1 MILRKILF
9 LILVVALSVVP
20 VLQAAHALTHV
31 GDADLI
37 GNAYADDGQE
47 ERGLDPDDGVD
58 GETICLDCLALTG
71 FSIAVAVLPVFFFD
85 QMRHQPPPYLL
96 SRPILLDFSSPYL
109 IRGPPQA

>member
-9 LILVVALSVVP
+9 LILVAALSVVP

-37 GNAYADDGQE
+37 DNAYADDGQE

-58 GETICLDCLALTG
+58 GDKICLDCLALTG
-71 FSIAVAVLPVFFFD
+71 FSIAVAVLPVFFFA
-85 QMRHQPPPYLL
+85 QRRCQPLPYLV
-96 SRPILLDFSSPYL
+96 SKSILQSFSFPYFT
-109 IRGPPQA
+109 RGPPQA

>member
-31 GDADLI
+31 GGADLI
-37 GNAYADDGQE
+37 DNAYADGGLE
-47 ERGLDPDDGVD
+47 ERGLDLDDGVD
-58 GETICLDCLALTG
+58 GDKICLDCLALTG

-85 QMRHQPPPYLL
+85 QSRRKPLSYLV
-96 SRPILLDFSSPYL
+96 SKPILQDFSFPYFT
-109 IRGPPQA
+109 RGPPQA